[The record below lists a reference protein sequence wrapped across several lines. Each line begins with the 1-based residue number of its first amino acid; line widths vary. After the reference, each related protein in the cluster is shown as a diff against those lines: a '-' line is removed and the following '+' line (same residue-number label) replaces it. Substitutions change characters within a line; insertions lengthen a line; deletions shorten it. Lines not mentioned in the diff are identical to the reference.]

1 MEGETPQA
9 RIVVGVD
16 GSEPSKRALRWAID
30 EATLRHATVTVVTAW
45 HVPPYAYGAPGFGPI
60 VAAPPTSSTREAAE
74 DAANAAAEEARRA
87 GIESDVIVSEAQA
100 AHTLV
105 ETAREASLL
114 VVGSRGHGGFTG
126 LLLGSVGQQCAHHA
140 SCPVVI
146 VR

>member
-1 MEGETPQA
+1 MESETPQA
-9 RIVVGVD
+9 RIVVGFD
-16 GSEPSKRALRWAID
+16 GSGPSKRALRWAID
-30 EATLRHATVTVVTAW
+30 EARLRHATLTVVTAW
-45 HVPPYAYGAPGFGPI
+45 HVPVYAHGAPGFGPI
-60 VAAPPTSSTREAAE
+60 VSAPLTSSTREAAE
-74 DAANAAAEEARRA
+74 DAANVAAEEARRA

-105 ETAREASLL
+105 ESAREASLL

-126 LLLGSVGQQCAHHA
+126 LLLGSVGQQCANHA